1 MAFYQKEIKEQ
12 GAVTKKKR
20 KTLKSL
26 YLQVSTRQKVAPPSA
41 TYGDVAAKNTGMW
54 EARVLS
60 QLSEETRQFIKD
72 RFDVKL
78 EESEV

>member
-1 MAFYQKEIKEQ
+1 MVSFLPKEIK
-12 GAVTKKKR
+12 GILTKKK
-20 KTLKSL
+20 KETLKSL

-41 TYGDVAAKNTGMW
+41 TYGEVSKKNTGMW

-72 RFDVKL
+72 KFDVKL
-78 EESEV
+78 DESEM